1 MNGAPQGSVLGS
13 ILFNILTDYL
23 DEEIE
28 YTLSKF
34 ADDTKL
40 GGSVYLSRGRKTLQS
55 DLDRLD
61 SGAQANEVKL
71 SKTKCH
77 IQHFGHNNPRQC
89 YRLGAQ
95 CLEDCIEETD
105 LGL

>member
-40 GGSVYLSRGRKTLQS
+40 GEVLICLRVGRPYKGT
-55 DLDRLD
+55 
-61 SGAQANEVKL
+61 
-71 SKTKCH
+71 
-77 IQHFGHNNPRQC
+77 
-89 YRLGAQ
+89 
-95 CLEDCIEETD
+95 
-105 LGL
+105 